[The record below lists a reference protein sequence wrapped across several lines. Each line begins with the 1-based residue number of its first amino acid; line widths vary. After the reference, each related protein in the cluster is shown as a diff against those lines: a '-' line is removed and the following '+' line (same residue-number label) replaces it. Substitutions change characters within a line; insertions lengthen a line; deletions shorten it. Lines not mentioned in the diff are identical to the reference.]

1 MPPREIS
8 RRPAYGPNSP
18 VVYERGARTRQQ
30 IVDAARAL
38 FEERGYHT
46 ILVDDIAKAADVAR
60 ATLYQ
65 YFESKEHIFVE
76 LVEDSGAALNRLN
89 RQLGPLGPTTEGF
102 ANLRSWLCDWAAVFD
117 RYSAMFVQ
125 WTNVSPPWA
134 PTVSSAATV
143 SRSQLVPG
151 KTRTAAFIRSWPPPA
166 GRSDAAR

>member
-1 MPPREIS
+1 MSPREVS
-8 RRPAYGPNSP
+8 RRPSYGPNSP
-18 VVYERGARTRQQ
+18 VVRERGARTRQQ
-30 IVDAARAL
+30 IVEAARTL

-76 LVEDSGAALNRLN
+76 LVEESGAALNRLN
-89 RQLGPLGPTTEGF
+89 RRLGPLGPSTEGF
-102 ANLRSWLCDWAAVFD
+102 ANLRWWLSEWTEVFD

-134 PTVSSAATV
+134 PV
-143 SRSQLVPG
+143 Q
-151 KTRTAAFIRSWPPPA
+151 
-166 GRSDAAR
+166 